1 MMMTNEIIQLDIE
14 ILSILVIIVLSFV
27 GSIAKDYILLF
38 KYNQRIKFGRI
49 ILSTITSSIFCYCL
63 EPIAVNYLG
72 FRGLVALSFL
82 SGLVGFEVLTKI
94 STIRGVSSLI
104 KLIFFSNSTDIR
116 DYTDVIGKDDEGKK
130 EKVIII
136 YKDKDDDDKDKP
148 KKDSS

>member
-1 MMMTNEIIQLDIE
+1 MMTNEIIQLDIE

-94 STIRGVSSLI
+94 STIKGVSSLI

-116 DYTDVIGKDDEGKK
+116 DYTDVIGRDDEGKK

>member
-1 MMMTNEIIQLDIE
+1 MMTNEIIQLDIE

>member
-1 MMMTNEIIQLDIE
+1 MMINNIIQLDIE
-14 ILSILVIIVLSFV
+14 ILSFLVIIALSFV
-27 GSIAKDYILLF
+27 GSLSKDYILLF

-49 ILSTITSSIFCYCL
+49 ILSTVTSSIFCYCL

-82 SGLVGFEVLTKI
+82 SGLVGFEVLTKV
-94 STIRGVSSLI
+94 STINGVASLI

-116 DYTDVIGKDDEGKK
+116 DYTDVIGKDDEGQKG
-130 EKVIII
+130 KVIII

>member
-1 MMMTNEIIQLDIE
+1 MMTNEIIQLDIE
-14 ILSILVIIVLSFV
+14 ILSILVIIALSFV
-27 GSIAKDYILLF
+27 GSISKDYILLF

-94 STIRGVSSLI
+94 STIKGGSSLI

-116 DYTDVIGKDDEGKK
+116 DYTDVIGRDDEGKK